1 MKHNLKQN
9 PKSFYNFV
17 NSKRRS
23 RIYPNSLKFGSI
35 SADDDL
41 SISNIFADFFATTY
55 STKNYDKSVLYPFHI
70 TTASSIIN
78 VNSLNVTTVLSN
90 LKTLK
95 NSFDPGPDGIPNNI
109 LKHCADF
116 LSYPLTI
123 LFNLSLRNG
132 YLPTLWKESYIIPLY
147 KSGNKINVSNYR
159 GIAKLSA
166 IPKLLEKLITDLVS
180 HQVSSLLS
188 PFQHGFRKSRST
200 ITNVL
205 ELTTIINDGFRDRMQ
220 TDVIYT
226 DFSKAFD
233 KVNHELLL
241 FKLNSMGFS
250 NSLIIW
256 LKCYLT
262 KRSQCVKFRNAVSKK
277 IDVSSGVPQG
287 SHLGPVL
294 FTLFINDL
302 PSVIQH
308 SKILLYADD
317 VKIFLSF
324 QNNLQHFLLQSDINN
339 FSVWCN
345 INLMELNI
353 KKCKHM
359 SFYRCTNLHTTY
371 FVNDG
376 ALESVDLF
384 SDLGILLDHRLNF
397 RPHISMTIN
406 KAYGVLGFMKRW
418 SKEFSDPYI
427 TKRLYTSLVRPILE
441 YGSIIWDPCYTIHI
455 NFVESVQKQFL
466 LFCLRG
472 LGWNSRALPSYKS
485 RLNLIKLPSLKSRRT
500 LLNISFLLS
509 LFHGNINSNYLL
521 SRIQINIP
529 SRPTRNFMLLK
540 INYYR
545 SNYANNDPFRRL
557 CDQFNEFY
565 HIIDLSES
573 KENLKRKL
581 ILYLN
586 N

>member
-1 MKHNLKQN
+1 
-9 PKSFYNFV
+9 
-17 NSKRRS
+17 
-23 RIYPNSLKFGSI
+23 
-35 SADDDL
+35 
-41 SISNIFADFFATTY
+41 
-55 STKNYDKSVLYPFHI
+55 
-70 TTASSIIN
+70 
-78 VNSLNVTTVLSN
+78 
-90 LKTLK
+90 
-95 NSFDPGPDGIPNNI
+95 
-109 LKHCADF
+109 
-116 LSYPLTI
+116 
-123 LFNLSLRNG
+123 
-132 YLPTLWKESYIIPLY
+132 
-147 KSGNKINVSNYR
+147 
-159 GIAKLSA
+159 
-166 IPKLLEKLITDLVS
+166 
-180 HQVSSLLS
+180 
-188 PFQHGFRKSRST
+188 
-200 ITNVL
+200 
-205 ELTTIINDGFRDRMQ
+205 
-220 TDVIYT
+220 
-226 DFSKAFD
+226 
-233 KVNHELLL
+233 
-241 FKLNSMGFS
+241 
-250 NSLIIW
+250 
-256 LKCYLT
+256 
-262 KRSQCVKFRNAVSKK
+262 
-277 IDVSSGVPQG
+277 
-287 SHLGPVL
+287 
-294 FTLFINDL
+294 
-302 PSVIQH
+302 
-308 SKILLYADD
+308 
-317 VKIFLSF
+317 
-324 QNNLQHFLLQSDINN
+324 
-339 FSVWCN
+339 
-345 INLMELNI
+345 MELNI